1 MRQDFMVYCH
11 KRPTD
16 GSIFYVGKGCANRA
30 TRSDGRNNYWNNIVN
45 KHGGFDVEIVAENL
59 TEAEALKFEVVLIK
73 GLRDAG
79 VGLCN
84 LTDGGE
90 GVSGFRHSDEAKER
104 MKITNKGKT
113 KSGHRLSEEH
123 RKKLCLAKL
132 GRKQSKEHAQAAA
145 LARVGRV
152 VSDDTRQKISQA
164 LTGKPISEE
173 HKRKLMKPVICLTTG
188 EEFESVKAACDK
200 YSLHRQ
206 SIAKCC
212 RGKLKET
219 GGLAWQ
225 YKELTS

>member
-1 MRQDFMVYCH
+1 MRQDFVVYCH

-16 GSIFYVGKGCANRA
+16 GEIFYVGKGTAYRA
-30 TRSDGRNNYWNNIVN
+30 KRSDSRNNYWNNIVD
-45 KHGGFDVEIVAENL
+45 KHGGFDIEIVAENL
-59 TEAEALKFEVVLIK
+59 TESEALKFEVILIK

-79 VGLCN
+79 ADLCN
-84 LTDGGE
+84 MTDGGE
-90 GVSGFRHSDEAKER
+90 GMSGFKHSEKSKELMR
-104 MKITNKGKT
+104 TTNKGKT

-123 RKKLCLAKL
+123 VEKLRLAKL
-132 GRKQSKEHAQAAA
+132 GRKQSKEHAKAAA

-164 LTGKPISEE
+164 LLGKPISEE
-173 HKRKLMKPVICLTTG
+173 HKRKLMKPVVCLTTG

-206 SIAKCC
+206 NVAKCC
-212 RGKLKET
+212 RGKIKQT